1 VTILDGPAPAA
12 EADEQTSQQP
22 KLVFFYSPRSGKSRR
37 TEGFLAQV
45 LQRRGNHKTFK
56 LLRINADDRLDLV
69 ERFRVTEIPSLLVID
84 DGQVR
89 VRLSAPRGCTDIE
102 RMLKPWLK

>member
-1 VTILDGPAPAA
+1 MTSLDEAAPAP
-12 EADEQTSQQP
+12 EANDQPRQQP

-45 LQRRGNHKTFK
+45 LQRRGNHDTFQ
-56 LLRINADDRLDLV
+56 LLRIDADSRLDLV

-84 DGQVR
+84 DRHVR
-89 VRLSAPRGCTDIE
+89 ARLDTPRGCTDIQK
-102 RMLKPWLK
+102 LLDPWLK